1 MKTNHVIS
9 LISKIRDKANNL
21 IVRELRVRN
30 IHGLAP
36 SHGNI
41 LAVLFQL
48 KTVSM
53 MEFAKRINRDKSTVT
68 VLIKKLIELGY
79 VEKIKDPND
88 SRVTLVKLT
97 KQGWEFKQDFEE
109 ISNTLLENVYK
120 NFSTQEKE
128 VIIYEL
134 EKMLNNL

>member
-1 MKTNHVIS
+1 
-9 LISKIRDKANNL
+9 
-21 IVRELRVRN
+21 
-30 IHGLAP
+30 
-36 SHGNI
+36 
-41 LAVLFQL
+41 
-48 KTVSM
+48 